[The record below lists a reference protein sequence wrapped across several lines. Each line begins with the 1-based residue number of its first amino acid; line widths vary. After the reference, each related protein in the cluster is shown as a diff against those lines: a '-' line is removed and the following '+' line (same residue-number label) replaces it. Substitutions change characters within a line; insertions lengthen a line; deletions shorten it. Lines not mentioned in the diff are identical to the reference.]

1 MQSPLNGTQPP
12 WTIDP
17 AALLIANRSA
27 TGEAVEVWRALYA
40 SISQCVDFFIR
51 GSYPAGTLETLPY
64 QLLYWGNCTSASAP
78 AAGEVLAQN
87 NSYTNFSV
95 ADQPASLFEPDGP
108 CPPAP
113 PPPPPPA
120 PAHPWEPA
128 DDCSPQCSSYAS
140 TVSCCKD
147 PPSGQEHGVCMKVS
161 NCSDVGARE
170 LIRLRGAQ

>member
-1 MQSPLNGTQPP
+1 MDGRPP
-12 WTIDP
+12 
-17 AALLIANRSA
+17 LLIANRSA

-40 SISQCVDFFIR
+40 SISQCVDFYIR

-128 DDCSPQCSSYAS
+128 DDCSPQCSSYAAA
-140 TVSCCKD
+140 VSCCRD
-147 PPSGQEHGVCMKVS
+147 PSTGQEHGVCMKVS

-170 LIRLRGAQ
+170 LIRLRGA

>member
-12 WTIDP
+12 WTIDL

-40 SISQCVDFFIR
+40 STSQCVDFYIR

-64 QLLYWGNCTSASAP
+64 QLLYWGNCTSARRL

-108 CPPAP
+108 CPRAP
-113 PPPPPPA
+113 PPPLRRRPRTRGSPLTTARRNARRMPPRSRA
-120 PAHPWEPA
+120 VRRGR
-128 DDCSPQCSSYAS
+128 STAS
-140 TVSCCKD
+140 
-147 PPSGQEHGVCMKVS
+147 
-161 NCSDVGARE
+161 A
-170 LIRLRGAQ
+170 

>member
-27 TGEAVEVWRALYA
+27 TGEAVEVWRVLYA
-40 SISQCVDFFIR
+40 SISQCVDFYIR

-95 ADQPASLFEPDGP
+95 ADQPASLFEPGGP

-120 PAHPWEPA
+120 PAHPWVPA
-128 DDCSPQCSSYAS
+128 DDVAAMLVVPSACCVAPALQGSTAS
-140 TVSCCKD
+140 V
-147 PPSGQEHGVCMKVS
+147 
-161 NCSDVGARE
+161 
-170 LIRLRGAQ
+170 